1 MATEAEGLAGLRVLV
16 AVACADG
23 KLSVEERA
31 SLESAL
37 KDRGIDAPID
47 ALIDDV
53 MDLDTALAAVE
64 SQDVRKQ
71 IYIAAAGMAL
81 ADGTVAEEEES
92 VLARIR
98 EAWSLGD
105 DASREAARLAAFA
118 TAPSTG
124 SEISLQRLELDVA
137 RREAQ
142 RATREAAILAACVGA
157 APIPFVAE
165 VVQLLLQN
173 RLMDQILS
181 FYGKDLTVKER
192 AAVTGAA
199 LGLGFARFGLG
210 GLMKLVPVWGS
221 VFGIATGYVTTWGF
235 GTALW
240 RSIESNTLDASGLKK
255 AFKEARSEGKAYY
268 EEHKD
273 EIAVEAKEREADAQ
287 RLTEKVADE
296 SSTPEDV
303 GKELA
308 K

>member
-23 KLSVEERA
+23 ELSVEERA
-31 SLESAL
+31 SLETAL
-37 KDRGIDAPID
+37 KDRGIEAPVES
-47 ALIDDV
+47 LIDDV
-53 MDLDTALAAVE
+53 MDIDVALAAVE
-64 SQDVRKQ
+64 SEEVRKQ

-81 ADGTVAEEEES
+81 SDGKVASEEEEL
-92 VLARIR
+92 LARIR
-98 EAWSLGD
+98 TAWSLGE

-118 TAPSTG
+118 TAPAAT
-124 SEISLQRLELDVA
+124 SELSLQRLELEVA
-137 RREAQ
+137 RAEAQ
-142 RATREAAILAACVGA
+142 RATRESAILAACIGA

-165 VVQLLLQN
+165 VVQLFLQN

-181 FYGKDLTVKER
+181 FYGKELTVKER

-221 VFGIATGYVTTWGF
+221 VVGIATGYVTTWGF

-240 RSIESNTLDASGLKK
+240 RSIESNTLDASGMKK

-273 EIAVEAKEREADAQ
+273 EIAAEAKDREADAQ
-287 RLTEKVADE
+287 RLAEKVADK
-296 SSTPEDV
+296 STTPEDL